1 MEQEHSYPT
10 SPSLSTVSRKQMAL
24 TSFKNCW
31 NESHD
36 RWVRLF
42 RAPEASL
49 SKSSVSISGIS
60 YSPTAPGCNVGHL
73 AAFDTIVFLKTRN
86 RISIIRRKIVRF
98 SLIYLH
104 HGPVSEAFV
113 WFNGAR
119 QRTSKELSGPLLSLN
134 EVGPCCLIVLL
145 LFWLPVLVSIC
156 SLNKVVR
163 DLGRQDICSDEIDK
177 N

>member
-1 MEQEHSYPT
+1 MS
-10 SPSLSTVSRKQMAL
+10 
-24 TSFKNCW
+24 
-31 NESHD
+31 
-36 RWVRLF
+36 
-42 RAPEASL
+42 ASL
-49 SKSSVSISGIS
+49 QGSGSQSVQVLSLNIRHLVQPHG
-60 YSPTAPGCNVGHL
+60 TGCNVGHL

-86 RISIIRRKIVRF
+86 RISIIRFKIVRF

-113 WFNGAR
+113 WAR

>member
-49 SKSSVSISGIS
+49 SKSS
-60 YSPTAPGCNVGHL
+60 GCNVGHL